1 MRWQGLITVVLQVS
15 NADKFVAERLSCVLR
30 LPSQKAVDEL
40 NLTKK
45 IISCH
50 PSNLPLADH
59 VDCFVALNRS
69 PSRPEF
75 SEALL
80 GVHATFDGSMI
91 LFENVVQVLHRSV
104 STALAQRPF
113 LLTVRDRGTVN
124 RRQVSVDHSRLAMGS
139 IAERLAKQAL
149 GGVGVTEC

>member
-1 MRWQGLITVVLQVS
+1 QMQTRVSSSTCRAFLGCQV
-15 NADKFVAERLSCVLR
+15 E
-30 LPSQKAVDEL
+30 KAVDEL

-50 PSNLPLADH
+50 LPKLPLPDH
-59 VDCFVALNRS
+59 VDCFIALNRS
-69 PSRPEF
+69 PSCLEF

-91 LFENVVQVLHRSV
+91 LFQNVIQVLHRSV
-104 STALAQRPF
+104 SAAVAQRPF
-113 LLTVRDRGTVN
+113 LLSVGDRGAVN
-124 RRQVSVDHSRLAMGS
+124 RCQVGVDHSRLGMGS

-149 GGVGVTEC
+149 G

>member
-1 MRWQGLITVVLQVS
+1 METSLSPSVCHAFLGCQVE
-15 NADKFVAERLSCVLR
+15 N
-30 LPSQKAVDEL
+30 AVDEL

-45 IISCH
+45 IISSH
-50 PSNLPLADH
+50 PSNLPLPDH

-69 PSRPEF
+69 PSRLEF

-80 GVHATFDGSMI
+80 GLHATFDGSMI

-113 LLTVRDRGTVN
+113 PFYCRG
-124 RRQVSVDHSRLAMGS
+124 SRSCKSAPG
-139 IAERLAKQAL
+139 R
-149 GGVGVTEC
+149 C